1 MEELLKKIQA
11 AMYTGNKTKVEKMA
25 REALSAGI
33 DPLKIIEEGMRPGL
47 SRVGNAFDVGEL
59 FLPELVGAGEAALA
73 VSDLVVEALGEGEEI
88 PRKGTIAM
96 GTVKGD
102 IHTIGKSM
110 VTTMM
115 RVDGFDVI
123 DLGVDVSPEEFLAV
137 AHKVEAI
144 GLSSLISLST
154 KYMEETIRKVS
165 DEYPNVTIIIGG
177 AAVDNE
183 LASAFGVLYGADA
196 ASAPGIVEEK
206 LNKRLQ

>member
-102 IHTIGKSM
+102 VHDIGKNLVKLM
-110 VTTMM
+110 
-115 RVDGFDVI
+115 
-123 DLGVDVSPEEFLAV
+123 LLKLAT
-137 AHKVEAI
+137 
-144 GLSSLISLST
+144 LST
-154 KYMEETIRKVS
+154 KVEFE
-165 DEYPNVTIIIGG
+165 
-177 AAVDNE
+177 
-183 LASAFGVLYGADA
+183 FVLNP
-196 ASAPGIVEEK
+196 SEFFE
-206 LNKRLQ
+206 